1 MKYYI
6 CIFMFKVGVFMRIA
20 VISDSHGAGH
30 IVDRIIRREKDAQV
44 IIFLGDV
51 TNDIEDFTYEHTD
64 KKFYIVSGNCD
75 RFSSYPYSTVANVGN
90 VNIFI
95 THGHTLGVKGGM
107 GGLIVA
113 ARQSDCAIAL
123 YGHTH
128 IPTIKYD
135 DGLYI
140 VNPGS
145 CARSRDGANSYAV
158 IDIRDNGILPSIIRI

>member
-1 MKYYI
+1 
-6 CIFMFKVGVFMRIA
+6 MRIA
-20 VISDSHGAGH
+20 VISDSHGQGH
-30 IVDRIIRREKDAQV
+30 IVDRIIRREEQSDA

-51 TNDIEDFTYEHTD
+51 TNDIEDFTYEYTN

-75 RFSSYPYSTVANVGN
+75 FFPTYPYTAVAEIGGIK
-90 VNIFI
+90 IFI
-95 THGHTLGVKGGM
+95 THGHTLGVKSGIGA
-107 GGLIVA
+107 LCRA
-113 ARQSDCAIAL
+113 AKQSECQIAL

-128 IPTIKYD
+128 TPNIKYE

-158 IDIRDNGILPSIIRI
+158 IDIRDNGILPSIIRLT

>member
-1 MKYYI
+1 
-6 CIFMFKVGVFMRIA
+6 MRVV
-20 VISDSHGAGH
+20 VISDSHGQGSV
-30 IVDRIIRREKDAQV
+30 VDRIIRRECEAQIV
-44 IIFLGDV
+44 VFLGDV
-51 TNDIEDFTYEHTD
+51 TGDIEDFTYEYTD

-128 IPTIKYD
+128 IPTIKYE